1 MCGQGK
7 TWNDKRLAAENL
19 DLKSRMAKLELEVTD
34 KAERLKKVVAEVLKV
49 KEALEKILELD
60 LHVVNPSP

>member
-1 MCGQGK
+1 M
-7 TWNDKRLAAENL
+7 

-49 KEALEKILELD
+49 KEALEKILET
-60 LHVVNPSP
+60 